1 MGLMIAVVGMG
12 FVGLTTALGLAE
24 KGFRVVGVESNEAR
38 SGELLAGRVPFHEPD
53 LADGLARH
61 LGKNFQ
67 IEKDFSG
74 PAASCD
80 TFFFCVGTPGG
91 PDGSAD
97 LTALLGAIEAAVRA
111 AENKS
116 SLSNLVV
123 KSTVPPGTLAEKVAP
138 VLRKQFPDFDK
149 RFALVSNPEF
159 LREGSAWKDFLFPDR
174 VVVGVENNAAWEK
187 MKSLYEPF
195 GAPIHRVSWSTAEF
209 VKYLSNSFLST
220 LISFSNE
227 LSLFAHRLGGID
239 IPQAFKVFHEDRR
252 WSGAPAPMSRYA
264 FPGGGFGGYCLPK
277 DTEALAREAEKHGA
291 SAAILRGVLDANLGM
306 PEFWAN
312 EVDRLAPEKA
322 RLGILGLSFKPGSD
336 DVRDSPT
343 ARLIAALL
351 RKDRKE
357 ILAYDPLAN
366 DIFSKTYDLPI
377 RYAKTLEELVSGSDH
392 LVLATAW
399 PEFLE
404 KKALIKTK
412 PLTDT
417 RYFLI

>member
-1 MGLMIAVVGMG
+1 MVGVVGMG
-12 FVGLTTALGLAE
+12 FVGLTTALGFAE
-24 KGFRVVGVESNEAR
+24 KGSRVIGIESNEAR
-38 SGELLAGRVPFHEPD
+38 RSELLAGRVPFHEPG
-53 LADGLARH
+53 LAEALARH
-61 LGKNFQ
+61 LAKNFS
-67 IEKDFSG
+67 IEKDFFGS
-74 PAASCD
+74 AAECD

-97 LTALLGAIEAAVRA
+97 LTALLGALESVVRSSR
-111 AENKS
+111 ES
-116 SLSNLVV
+116 SLVNLVV

-138 VLRKQFPDFDK
+138 VLRKQFSDFDK

-174 VVVGVENNAAWEK
+174 VVVGAENEVAWKNMAA
-187 MKSLYEPF
+187 LYEPF
-195 GAPIHRVSWSTAEF
+195 GAPVHRVSWSTAEF

-227 LSLFAHRLGGID
+227 LSLFAHRLGGVD
-239 IPQAFKVFHEDRR
+239 IPKAFKVFHEDRR
-252 WSGAPAPMSRYA
+252 WSGTPAPMSRYA

-291 SAAILRGVLDANLGM
+291 SASILRAVLDENLGM

-312 EVDRLAPEKA
+312 EVDRLAPEKC

-366 DIFSKTYDLPI
+366 EVFSKTYGLPI
-377 RYAKTLEELVSGSDH
+377 RYAKSLEELVEGSDH

-404 KKALIKTK
+404 KKELIKTK

-417 RYFLI
+417 RYFFS

>member
-1 MGLMIAVVGMG
+1 MIAVVGMG

-24 KGFRVVGVESNEAR
+24 KGFEVVGVESNEAR
-38 SGELLAGRVPFHEPD
+38 SGELLAGRVPFHEPH
-53 LADGLARH
+53 LAEALARH
-61 LGKNFQ
+61 LGKKFR
-67 IEKDFSG
+67 IERDFFG
-74 PAASCD
+74 TASECE

-91 PDGSAD
+91 PDGGAD
-97 LTALLGAIEAAVRA
+97 LSALLGALESAVLTT
-111 AENKS
+111 EKKS
-116 SLSNLVV
+116 GLINLVV

-138 VLRKQFPDFDK
+138 ALGKNFPDFEK
-149 RFALVSNPEF
+149 HFALVSNPEF
-159 LREGSAWKDFLFPDR
+159 LREGSAWKDFIFPDR
-174 VVVGVENNAAWEK
+174 VVVGVASDAAWEK
-187 MKSLYEPF
+187 MKALYEPF

-227 LSLFAHRLGGID
+227 LSLFAHRIGGID

-252 WSGAPAPMSRYA
+252 WSGTPAPMSRYA

-291 SAAILRGVLDANLGM
+291 SAAILRAVLDENLGM

-312 EVDRLAPEKA
+312 EVDRLAPEKS

-377 RYAKTLEELVSGSDH
+377 RYASSLEELVQGSDY

-404 KKALIKTK
+404 KKSLIKTK